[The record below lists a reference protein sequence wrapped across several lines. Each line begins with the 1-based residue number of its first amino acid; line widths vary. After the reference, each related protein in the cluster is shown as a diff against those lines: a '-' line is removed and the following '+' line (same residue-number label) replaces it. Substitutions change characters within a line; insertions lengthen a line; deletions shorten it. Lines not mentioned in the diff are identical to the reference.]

1 MRVDPVGE
9 KTLFI
14 QDTHALLDA
23 VGIFLQILMTT
34 EVTLRLNSFWS
45 ARNMEATRRRNML
58 YRLLK
63 EDRRQA
69 FWLAG

>member
-14 QDTHALLDA
+14 QDMNALLDA
-23 VGIFLQILMTT
+23 IGIFLQILMTT

-63 EDRRQA
+63 KDRRQA
-69 FWLAG
+69 FWQAG

>member
-14 QDTHALLDA
+14 QDMNALLDA
-23 VGIFLQILMTT
+23 IGIFLQILMTT

-63 EDRRQA
+63 KDGRQA
-69 FWLAG
+69 FWQAG

>member
-14 QDTHALLDA
+14 QDMNALLDA
-23 VGIFLQILMTT
+23 IGIFLQILMTT

-69 FWLAG
+69 FWQAG

>member
-1 MRVDPVGE
+1 VRVDPVGE

-14 QDTHALLDA
+14 QDMNALLDA
-23 VGIFLQILMTT
+23 IGIFLQILMTT

-69 FWLAG
+69 FWQAG